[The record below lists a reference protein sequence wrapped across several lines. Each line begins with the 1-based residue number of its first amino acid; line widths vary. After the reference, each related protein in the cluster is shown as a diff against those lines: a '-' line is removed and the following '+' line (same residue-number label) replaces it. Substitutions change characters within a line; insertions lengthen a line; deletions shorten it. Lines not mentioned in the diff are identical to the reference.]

1 MILSLAALHVR
12 YQHDKCKDLLYP
24 WPSRMWWF
32 YTGLPPS
39 PRQPNT
45 WLHGGSPLPLPR
57 DGPEGGGRTCK
68 PGNVGWPREQ
78 KILAFTWQGWGGST
92 RCTKASSSSILSA
105 DLKSETRKVKV
116 VYNAYLVSISCCDF
130 DIFLVS
136 SLTIFGSA
144 GEKALQGHS
153 IF

>member
-12 YQHDKCKDLLYP
+12 YQHNKCKDLLYP
-24 WPSRMWWF
+24 WPSCMWWF

-39 PRQPNT
+39 PRQPNM
-45 WLHGGSPLPLPR
+45 WPHERSPLPLPR

-68 PGNVGWPREQ
+68 PAHVGWPREQ
-78 KILAFTWQGWGGST
+78 KILTLTWQGWGGST
-92 RCTKASSSSILSA
+92 ICTKASSSSILSA
-105 DLKSETRKVKV
+105 DLKRETSKVKV
-116 VYNAYLVSISCCDF
+116 VYNAYLVSISCRDF
-130 DIFLVS
+130 DILLVS